1 MNDHHSLRNTEPGL
15 QGRSALF
22 ASSPTKA
29 LASCLSLLLLGGFCL
44 DTQWSDA
51 AKARKLQ
58 KYFQK
63 HGRIYVVVDASAE
76 GVRVPK
82 GLKGDPALSLV
93 LNVRM
98 PQPVHI
104 QDDALE
110 SEFSFSGT
118 VFPCHLPMRNI
129 WAAYVPEQG
138 IDAGILWE
146 DDVPESVRTV
156 VSAARKLHEDDTL
169 SDRKEGHQDGTVPE
183 GALGAPLKERH
194 VRHLR
199 IVK

>member
-1 MNDHHSLRNTEPGL
+1 
-15 QGRSALF
+15 
-22 ASSPTKA
+22 
-29 LASCLSLLLLGGFCL
+29 L
-44 DTQWSDA
+44 DSQWSDA

-63 HGRIYVVVDASAE
+63 HGRIYVVVDASAK

-82 GLKGDPALSLV
+82 SLKGDPALSLV

-110 SEFSFSGT
+110 SEFSFSGA

-156 VSAARKLHEDDTL
+156 VSAARKLHEDDA
-169 SDRKEGHQDGTVPE
+169 SNDRKEEHQDGTDPVDTPE
-183 GALGAPLKERH
+183 APSKERH